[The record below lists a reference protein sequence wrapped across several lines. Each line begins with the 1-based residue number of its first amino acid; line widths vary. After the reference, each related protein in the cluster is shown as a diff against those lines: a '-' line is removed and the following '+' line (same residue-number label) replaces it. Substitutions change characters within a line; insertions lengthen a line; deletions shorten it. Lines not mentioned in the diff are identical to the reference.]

1 MQKISAVII
10 TFNEEIFIEKCLQ
23 SVEGI
28 ADEIIVVDS
37 FSTDSTE
44 EICKKFNVRFE
55 KNSFIGFRD
64 QKNYAISLAT
74 NQYILSVDADEA
86 LSDQLRE
93 SIIKLKQNISAD
105 GYLFNRLGN
114 FCGQWIKHS
123 GWYPDRQL
131 RLFDKKKGCW
141 GQFNVHERV
150 ELVTGSKIK
159 KIKGDL
165 LHWPCSSQTDYYDK
179 IVKYAD
185 IAAFEY
191 HIAGKTANFMTPYIH
206 GIWRFIL
213 TYFLRL
219 GFLDGQNGHFICS
232 TDSYYSFIK
241 YKKLRKI
248 NRDGASNYDTY
259 NGL

>member
-10 TFNEEIFIEKCLQ
+10 TYNEENFIEKCLQ

-44 EICKKFNVRFE
+44 EICKKYNVRFE
-55 KNSFIGFRD
+55 KKSFAGFRD

-74 NQYILSVDADEA
+74 NKYILAVDADEA
-86 LSDQLRE
+86 LSEKLRE

-114 FCGQWIKHS
+114 FCGQWITHS

-131 RLFDKKKGCW
+131 RLFDKDKGSW
-141 GQFNVHERV
+141 GQFNVHEKV
-150 ELVTGSKIK
+150 ELVHGSKIK

-165 LHWPCSSQTDYYDK
+165 LHWPCSSQTDYHDK
-179 IVKYAD
+179 IVKYSD

-191 HIAGKTANFMTPYIH
+191 HNADKKANIFTPYIH
-206 GIWRFIL
+206 GGWRFIL
-213 TYFLRL
+213 NYFLRL
-219 GFLDGQNGHFICS
+219 GFLDGQNGFFICS
-232 TDSYYSFIK
+232 TDSYYSYLK

-248 NRDGASNYDTY
+248 NRNGASNYDTY